1 MRLPRRKWPLLLV
14 FWTVQAVV
22 LLGFHA
28 FMWGQSI
35 SIGAS
40 PPTPLGSRPPTLW
53 AWPTMTDMLGVFES
67 GAGLVHGVLLVVVPP
82 VLQSVLVLPFRF
94 DRPRRSRGV
103 AVHLSLAVAAI
114 GLAVFV
120 AGAVGGVGAVI
131 AHYLP
136 ASIDEGHVLV
146 VMLAA
151 LGVSWAGCTTLLVAY
166 VHVTDKPSDSVI
178 AGLARV
184 LFRGSIV
191 EFVALIPLD
200 VMVRRKTSCYCGE
213 GTFFALVGVG
223 SVALIMAGPAALL
236 PLLAKRRAARRRTSC
251 EWCGYDMSGTP
262 EASVCPECGK
272 PWRLTPSP

>member
-22 LLGFHA
+22 LIGFHA

-35 SIGAS
+35 SIG
-40 PPTPLGSRPPTLW
+40 GRPPTLW
-53 AWPTMTDMLGVFES
+53 AWPTVTDMLGVFES
-67 GAGLVHGVLLVVVPP
+67 GTSLVYCLLLAVLPP
-82 VLQSVLVLPFRF
+82 MLQSVLVLPFRF

-103 AVHLSLAVAAI
+103 AVYFSLAVAAI

-166 VHVTDKPSDSVI
+166 VHATDKPSESVI
-178 AGLARV
+178 AGVARV

-213 GTFFALVGVG
+213 GTIFALVGVG

-251 EWCGYDMSGTP
+251 EWCGYDMTGTP

-272 PWRLTPSP
+272 PWRLTRSP

>member
-40 PPTPLGSRPPTLW
+40 LPTPLGSRPPTLW

-67 GAGLVHGVLLVVVPP
+67 GAGLVHGVLLAVVPP

-94 DRPRRSRGV
+94 NRPRRSRGV
-103 AVHLSLAVAAI
+103 AVYLSLAVAAL
-114 GLAVFV
+114 GLGVFV
-120 AGAVGGVGAVI
+120 AAAVGSVGAVI
-131 AHYLP
+131 VHYLP
-136 ASIDEGHVLV
+136 SSIDAGYVLV

-166 VHVTDKPSDSVI
+166 VHVTDKPSESVI
-178 AGLARV
+178 AGVARA

-200 VMVRRKTSCYCGE
+200 VMVRRKTGCYCGE
-213 GTFFALVGVG
+213 GTLFALIGVG

-236 PLLAKRRAARRRTSC
+236 PLLARRRAFRQDRAC

-262 EASVCPECGK
+262 GAAVCPECGK
-272 PWRLTPSP
+272 PWRFTPSP